1 VALGA
6 RPADVLRIV
15 VRQALVLSAAGAAL
29 GLGGGLPLAR
39 AMRGLL
45 YGVGASDPVTFG
57 GVVVLFTLVAAVAS
71 WVPAR
76 RAVRMDPLT
85 ALRWE

>member
-1 VALGA
+1 
-6 RPADVLRIV
+6 V

-29 GLGGGLPLAR
+29 GLGGGLLLAR

-45 YGVGASDPVTFG
+45 YGVGASDPLTFG
-57 GVVVLFTLVAAVAS
+57 SVVVLFTLVAAVAS